1 MQTKHILDIKLTA
14 RRYGKW
20 AREGEGINYPSI
32 QPFLRKAT
40 LDHGIPMLDDET
52 AMRIHDATLIM
63 RNVTPEL
70 YQVFMLR
77 YVSNLSQGDVGREM
91 RVSVPTIKSYLYAA
105 HQSLK
110 LLLTQNKCIFLA

>member
-20 AREGEGINYPSI
+20 AREGVGINYPAI

-40 LDHGIPMLDDET
+40 PDHGILMLDDET

-77 YVSNLSQGDVGREM
+77 YVSNLSQGNVGREM
-91 RVSVPTIKSYLYAA
+91 GVSVPTIKSYLYAA

>member
-1 MQTKHILDIKLTA
+1 
-14 RRYGKW
+14 
-20 AREGEGINYPSI
+20 
-32 QPFLRKAT
+32 
-40 LDHGIPMLDDET
+40 
-52 AMRIHDATLIM
+52 
-63 RNVTPEL
+63 
-70 YQVFMLR
+70 MLR

>member
-40 LDHGIPMLDDET
+40 PDNGIPMLDDET
-52 AMRIHDATLIM
+52 AMRIHDATLVM
-63 RNVTPEL
+63 RKVTPEL
-70 YQVFMLR
+70 FQVFMLQ
-77 YVSNLSQGDVGREM
+77 YVSNLSQGEVGREM
-91 RVSVPTIKSYLYAA
+91 GVSVSTVKFYLYAA